1 MPPSSAIVA
10 GGDYVP
16 GHEGIK
22 AWDRTTGF
30 DTNA

>member
-1 MPPSSAIVA
+1 MPLPSAIVA
-10 GGDYVP
+10 GGEFVP

-22 AWDRTTGF
+22 AWDNTTGF